1 MKYILILTML
11 LSGCATIS
19 VGKPWPI
26 QEDAYLLQ
34 TCSQLLQIE
43 KGKQSMAE
51 IVDIVEANYGK
62 WHECKIKT
70 DSWIEWYTKHW
81 KNKEK

>member
-11 LSGCATIS
+11 LSGCTTFNI
-19 VGKPWPI
+19 GKPWPI

-43 KGKQSMAE
+43 KGKQSMSE

-70 DSWIEWYTKHW
+70 DGWIEWYIKHW